1 MKLNVKILLRT
12 ALLLA
17 LCIASQFLKNASVYI
32 TGSIVNT
39 ILIIAT
45 LSCGFWSASAISVIA
60 PLTSWLITGSPI
72 MSAYP
77 VIVPCVMLGNII
89 LVAFVW
95 LFARLLAQR
104 MPSAEKLSF
113 KDNRFRLVALLVLI
127 ACTLWSALTIAFVSS
142 LASLLN
148 VSAAPL
154 LTVSLIMVAGVFIVF
169 VGLWALVSRFPQ
181 TWSLIAGMVIGSVV
195 KSIFMWLVIVRI
207 ILPEA
212 APEAVKLTFSVTQL
226 LTALIGS
233 LLAFLVWL
241 PLRKIIPEE
250 KK

>member
-1 MKLNVKILLRT
+1 MKLNVKLLLRT

-32 TGSIVNT
+32 TGSLVNT

-45 LSCGFWSASAISVIA
+45 LSCGFWSATAIGVIA

-77 VIVPCVMLGNII
+77 AIVPSVMAGNLIM
-89 LVAFVW
+89 VAFVW
-95 LFARLLAQR
+95 LFASWMHNRIPQ
-104 MPSAEKLSF
+104 AEKLSF
-113 KDNRFRLVALLVLI
+113 RDGRFRLVALIVFI
-127 ACTLWSALTIAFVSS
+127 ACALWAALTIAFVSS

-148 VSAAPL
+148 VSATPL
-154 LTVSLIMVAGVFIVF
+154 LIVSLLMIAGVFLIF
-169 VGLWALVSRFPQ
+169 LCLWALVSHFPQ
-181 TWSLIAGMVIGSVV
+181 TWSHIAGMVIGSVV
-195 KSIFMWLVIVRI
+195 KAAFMWLVIVKI

-226 LTALIGS
+226 LTALLGS

-241 PLRKIIPEE
+241 PIKKITAEGT
-250 KK
+250 K

>member
-1 MKLNVKILLRT
+1 MKLNVQLLLRT

-39 ILIIAT
+39 VLIIAT

-60 PLTSWLITGSPI
+60 PLTSWLITGSPV

-77 VIVPCVMLGNII
+77 AIVPVVMLGNII

-95 LFARLLAQR
+95 LFARWLAKR
-104 MPSAEKLSF
+104 MPAAEKLSF
-113 KDNRFRLVALLVLI
+113 KDNRFRLVALIVLI
-127 ACTLWSALTIAFVSS
+127 ACALWSALTIAFISS

-148 VSAAPL
+148 VSSTPL
-154 LTVSLIMVAGVFIVF
+154 LVVSLLMVAGVFVVF
-169 VGLWALVSRFPQ
+169 LGLWALVCRFPQ
-181 TWSLIAGMVIGSVV
+181 TWSLVAGMVIGSVV
-195 KSIFMWLVIVRI
+195 KAIFMWLLIVKI

-241 PLRKIIPEE
+241 PIRKIVPEE

>member
-77 VIVPCVMLGNII
+77 AIVPCVMLGNII

-95 LFARLLAQR
+95 LFARWLAQR

-127 ACTLWSALTIAFVSS
+127 ACALWSALTIAFVSS

-154 LTVSLIMVAGVFIVF
+154 MTVSLIMVAGVFIVF